1 MDLVRPVEALIPGVQ
16 GRVLGALARVS
27 GELTLRALAEVAGVS
42 APQASRVL
50 RRLVDLGVVE
60 RRDVPPA
67 ALFRLAADN
76 LVARLVADLAEVR
89 PRFLEQLH
97 DAAKAIEPPPVN
109 VTVFGSVARGEA
121 GPESDVDLL
130 VVRPTGISEDDDAW
144 SDSLDRYLD
153 EARRSSGNAVEV
165 LEVAEDEI
173 SALLASRRRVWQDI
187 RRDGVHIWGTPV
199 GELGAAVA

>member
-76 LVARLVADLAEVR
+76 LAARFVADLADVR
-89 PRFLEQLH
+89 PRFLEQLR
-97 DAAKAIEPPPVN
+97 DAVKAIEPPPVN

-121 GPESDVDLL
+121 GPESDVDVL
-130 VVRPTGISEDDDAW
+130 VVRPTGTSEDDDAW

-153 EARRSSGNAVEV
+153 EARRSSGNRVEV

-199 GELGAAVA
+199 DELGAAVA